1 MWHPQPA
8 SPRSRAYVEVD
19 KETGLDHGLVDKVR
33 SGRDAYRMSRL
44 QMIQNVVD
52 SRTSDVKDTIFGRAG
67 NIDKPILYPQ
77 VSTTH

>member
-1 MWHPQPA
+1 
-8 SPRSRAYVEVD
+8 
-19 KETGLDHGLVDKVR
+19 
-33 SGRDAYRMSRL
+33 MSRL